1 MTKGFTVF
9 GRILSAIAVVGLI
22 LQAVQMLTGWTIL
35 PGMASA
41 QEGLR
46 LVGTIIFIMTGAM
59 CLLTVLSRVLRRPL
73 RFVARKMGVGGEA
86 VTGILSAAVS
96 VTLTFTQVEKMDERG
111 LIVVCAFCATGA
123 HVIGGQLGVVA
134 DLAPEMVG
142 PFLAAKAVAG
152 AVGIALALVLTRNRQ
167 NAAQA

>member
-1 MTKGFTVF
+1 MFSIRPQSRSWRSPVLKEIISLCRILLKPKGFTVF

-46 LVGTIIFIMTGAM
+46 LVGTIIFLMTGAM

-86 VTGILSAAVS
+86 VTGAASVILAMGAGKSGARVI
-96 VTLTFTQVEKMDERG
+96 DE
-111 LIVVCAFCATGA
+111 
-123 HVIGGQLGVVA
+123 
-134 DLAPEMVG
+134 APS
-142 PFLAAKAVAG
+142 KK
-152 AVGIALALVLTRNRQ
+152 
-167 NAAQA
+167 